1 MLHLILASGSPRRK
15 KLLSILGLSFEV
27 IPSKIEEIIDPGKRP
42 AKIVEDLAYQ
52 KGVSVASNHP
62 DSLVIAAD
70 TIVVLN
76 NKILGQPA
84 DKSEAIKMLQS
95 LSGRTHEVYTGVALI
110 KTDKF
115 ADIIRKVRFY
125 ERTKVTFASLSESE
139 ILEYVQS
146 GSPMDKAGAYGIQD
160 ERGALYISG
169 IEGDYYNVVGLPIHK
184 FYQKMKL
191 IAPEIF
197 HNANIETS

>member
-1 MLHLILASGSPRRK
+1 MIHLILASGSPRRK
-15 KLLSILGLSFEV
+15 KLLSMLGLSFDV
-27 IPSKIEEIIDPGKRP
+27 IPSEIDEIIDPGKRP
-42 AKIVEDLAYQ
+42 SKNVEDLAYQ
-52 KGVSVASNHP
+52 KGISVAGKNP

-84 DKSEAIKMLQS
+84 DRSEAIKMLQS
-95 LSGRTHEVYTGVALI
+95 LSGRTHEVYTGVALL
-110 KTDKF
+110 KTDKR
-115 ADIIRKVRFY
+115 AEIIREIRFY
-125 ERTKVTFASLSESE
+125 ERTKVSFTSLSESE

-146 GSPMDKAGAYGIQD
+146 GNPMDKAGAYGIQD

-197 HNANIETS
+197 QNANIETS

>member
-1 MLHLILASGSPRRK
+1 VLLLILASGSPRRK
-15 KLLSILGLSFEV
+15 KLLSMLGLSFKV
-27 IPSKIEEIIDPGKRP
+27 IPSEIEEIIDPGKRP
-42 AKIVEDLAYQ
+42 SKIVKDLAYQ
-52 KGVSVASNHP
+52 KGISVANNHP

-76 NKILGQPA
+76 NKVLGQPD
-84 DKSEAIKMLQS
+84 DKSEAIRMLQS

-110 KTDKF
+110 KTGKY
-115 ADIIRKVRFY
+115 AEVIREIRFY
-125 ERTKVTFASLSESE
+125 ERTKVSFASLLESE
-139 ILEYVQS
+139 ILEYVKS

-197 HNANIETS
+197 HKANIETS